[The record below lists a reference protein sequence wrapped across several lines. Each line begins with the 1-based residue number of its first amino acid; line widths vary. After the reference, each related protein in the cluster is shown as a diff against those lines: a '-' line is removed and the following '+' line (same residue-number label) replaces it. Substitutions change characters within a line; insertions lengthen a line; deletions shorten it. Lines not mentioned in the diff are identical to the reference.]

1 MKQIQKIVVLGPES
15 TGKSTLCAALAA
27 HYQTIWTPEYARQYL
42 LENGTKYNYE
52 DLLTIAKG
60 QIANEEKSIEL
71 VHQDNT
77 ENQGEATTNKLI
89 VDTNIYVMKVWCE
102 YVFNNCHHYI
112 LEQINQ
118 RSYDLYLLCD
128 IDLPWTADEMREYP
142 DAGPR
147 IELFTLYKELL
158 INQNTPWGIVSG
170 VGAQRTAN
178 AIQLI
183 EENLKAKNNSQAGP
197 VYTQYLV

>member
-1 MKQIQKIVVLGPES
+1 MKPIKKIVIIGPES

-27 HYQTIWTPEYARQYL
+27 HYQTIWTPEYARQFL
-42 LENGTKYNYE
+42 STNGTKYTYD

-60 QIANEEKSIEL
+60 QIQNEEEAIASIHKNM
-71 VHQDNT
+71 VDHPT
-77 ENQGEATTNKLI
+77 QGVSNKLI
-89 VDTNIYVMKVWCE
+89 VDTDMYVMKVWCE

-128 IDLPWTADEMREYP
+128 IDLPWAADEMREYP

-147 IELFTLYKELL
+147 IELFTIYKELL
-158 INQNTPWGIVSG
+158 INQNTPWDIVSG
-170 VGAQRTAN
+170 TGAERTEN

-183 EENLKAKNNSQAGP
+183 D
-197 VYTQYLV
+197 QYLQ